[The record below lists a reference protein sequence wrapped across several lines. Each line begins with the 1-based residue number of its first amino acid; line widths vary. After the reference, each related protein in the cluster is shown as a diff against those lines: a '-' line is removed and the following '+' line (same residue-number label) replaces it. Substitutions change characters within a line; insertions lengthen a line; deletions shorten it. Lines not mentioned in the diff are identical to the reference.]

1 MFDYLSKNLGKIFEA
16 LKKKGVLTESDINI
30 ALREI
35 RIALIEADVAL
46 PAIKHLIEQIK
57 VKALGTEVLSSITP
71 GQMIIKIVHD
81 ELVSMLQSDK
91 ADLKLN
97 YTTPTPIV
105 FVMVGLQGAGKTTTA
120 AKLAL
125 HLRQK
130 YKKKVLLASTDT
142 RRPAAQKQLEILG
155 KQINIETL
163 PIVEKDTAL
172 QITNKALSAA
182 KFGNYDVLIV
192 DTAGRL
198 SIDEELMLE
207 LNAICKIAGPQ
218 EILLVADCMIGQD
231 SVNVA
236 KAFNEQVS
244 LSGIILTKTE
254 GDARGGAT
262 LSMKFITGC
271 PIKLIGV
278 GEKVNDLEE
287 FKAESI
293 ASRILNMG
301 DIVSLV
307 EKMKDIVDAKE
318 SEKLAKKLQ
327 KGKFDMNDLLA
338 QLKTMKK
345 LGGVGSLIGMIP
357 GFGKLKASA
366 EQIKQGEEMFKRQ
379 EAIIFSMTDFERR
392 NPKFINPS
400 RKNRIARGSGTSIQE
415 VNRLLKQY
423 FDMNNMIKKMSNI
436 DPSNLKRLGSKFM
449 Y

>member
-1 MFDYLSKNLGKIFEA
+1 MFDYLSKNLGKVFEA
-16 LKKKGVLTESDINI
+16 LKKKGVLTESDINT

-91 ADLKLN
+91 TDLKLN
-97 YTTPTPIV
+97 YTTPIV
-105 FVMVGLQGAGKTTTA
+105 FVMVGLQGAGKTTTT

-142 RRPAAQKQLEILG
+142 RRPAAQKQLEVLG

-182 KFGNYDVLIV
+182 KSGNYDVLIV

-254 GDARGGAT
+254 GDARGGAA

-392 NPKFINPS
+392 NPKLINPS

-423 FDMNNMIKKMSNI
+423 LDMNNMIKKMSNM

>member
-1 MFDYLSKNLGKIFEA
+1 MFDYLSKSLGEIFEA
-16 LKKKGVLTESDINI
+16 LKKKGVLTESDINT
-30 ALREI
+30 ALRKV

-46 PAIKHLIEQIK
+46 PAIKHLIEQIR

-91 ADLKLN
+91 TNLKLN
-97 YTTPTPIV
+97 YPTPIV
-105 FVMVGLQGAGKTTTA
+105 FVMVGLQGAGKTTTT

-142 RRPAAQKQLEILG
+142 RRPAAQKQLEVLG

-163 PIVEKDTAL
+163 PIAEEDTAL
-172 QITNKALSAA
+172 QITNRALSEA
-182 KFGNYDVLIV
+182 KSGNYDVLIV

-198 SIDEELMLE
+198 GIDEELMLE
-207 LNAICKIAGPQ
+207 LNEICQIAQPQ
-218 EILLVADCMIGQD
+218 EVLLVADCMIGQD

-236 KAFNEQVS
+236 EAFNEQVS

-254 GDARGGAT
+254 GDARGGAA

-301 DIVSLV
+301 DIISLV
-307 EKMKDIVDAKE
+307 EKMKDIVDEKE

-327 KGKFDMNDLLA
+327 KGRFDMNDLLA
-338 QLKTMKK
+338 QLKTVKK

-392 NPKFINPS
+392 NPKLINPS

-423 FDMNNMIKKMSNI
+423 LEMNNMIKKMSNM

-449 Y
+449 H

>member
-16 LKKKGVLTESDINI
+16 LKKKGVLTESDINT

-57 VKALGTEVLSSITP
+57 VKALGTAVLSSITP

-91 ADLKLN
+91 TNLKLN
-97 YTTPTPIV
+97 YPTPIV
-105 FVMVGLQGAGKTTTA
+105 FVMVGLQGAGKTATT

-142 RRPAAQKQLEILG
+142 RRPAAQKQLEVLG

-163 PIVEKDTAL
+163 PIVEEETAL
-172 QITNKALSAA
+172 QITNRALSEA
-182 KFGNYDVLIV
+182 KSGNYDVLIV

-207 LNAICKIAGPQ
+207 LNEICQIARPQ
-218 EILLVADCMIGQD
+218 EVLLVADCMIGQD

-254 GDARGGAT
+254 GDARGGAA

-271 PIKLIGV
+271 PIKFIGV

-301 DIVSLV
+301 DIIYLV
-307 EKMKDIVDAKE
+307 EKMKDIVDEKE

-338 QLKTMKK
+338 QLKSMKK

-392 NPKFINPS
+392 NPKLINPS

-423 FDMNNMIKKMSNI
+423 LEMNNMIKKMSNM

-449 Y
+449 H

>member
-16 LKKKGVLTESDINI
+16 LKKKGVLTESDINT

-91 ADLKLN
+91 TNLKLN
-97 YTTPTPIV
+97 YPTPIV
-105 FVMVGLQGAGKTTTA
+105 FVMVGLQGAGKTTTT

-130 YKKKVLLASTDT
+130 YKKKVLLVSTDT
-142 RRPAAQKQLEILG
+142 RRPAAQKQLEVLG

-163 PIVEKDTAL
+163 PIVEEETAL
-172 QITNKALSAA
+172 QITNRALSEA
-182 KFGNYDVLIV
+182 KSGNYDVLIV

-207 LNAICKIAGPQ
+207 LNEICQIARPQ
-218 EILLVADCMIGQD
+218 EVLLVADCMIGQD

-254 GDARGGAT
+254 GDARGGAA

-301 DIVSLV
+301 DIISLV
-307 EKMKDIVDAKE
+307 EKMKDIVDEKE

-366 EQIKQGEEMFKRQ
+366 EQIKQWKEMFKRQ

-392 NPKFINPS
+392 NPKLINPS

-415 VNRLLKQY
+415 VNRLLKQHLE
-423 FDMNNMIKKMSNI
+423 MNNMIKKMSNQLEKI
-436 DPSNLKRLGSKFM
+436 RL
-449 Y
+449 

>member
-16 LKKKGVLTESDINI
+16 LKKKGVLTESDINT

-57 VKALGTEVLSSITP
+57 VKALGTAVLSSITP

-91 ADLKLN
+91 TNLKLN
-97 YTTPTPIV
+97 YPTPIV
-105 FVMVGLQGAGKTTTA
+105 FVMVGLQGAGKTATT

-142 RRPAAQKQLEILG
+142 RRPAAQKQLEVLG

-163 PIVEKDTAL
+163 PIVEEETAL
-172 QITNKALSAA
+172 QITNRALSEA
-182 KFGNYDVLIV
+182 KSGNYDVLIV

-207 LNAICKIAGPQ
+207 LNEICQIARPQ
-218 EILLVADCMIGQD
+218 EVLLVADCMIGQD

-254 GDARGGAT
+254 GDARGGAA

-271 PIKLIGV
+271 PIKFIGV

-293 ASRILNMG
+293 ASHILNMG
-301 DIVSLV
+301 DIIYLV
-307 EKMKDIVDAKE
+307 EKMKDIVDEQE

-338 QLKTMKK
+338 QLKSMKK

-379 EAIIFSMTDFERR
+379 EAIIFSMTVFERR
-392 NPKFINPS
+392 NPKLINPS

-423 FDMNNMIKKMSNI
+423 LEMNNMIKKMSNM

-449 Y
+449 H